1 LPPYPAL
8 VERLR
13 RDLSITQTSLAQRL
27 KVSAMSVSR
36 WERGVQEPSS
46 QMFVKLGTLASGD
59 MRWQFWELAG
69 LQRTYVEGA
78 ASHQIVIEDPTDIQR
93 KAIHSSIVPIPL
105 LDAQIG
111 ASLFGD
117 FINDSDVL
125 EILTAP
131 SAWCPNP
138 GKTLAAFV
146 EGPTMEPLIRDGSVI
161 CFDSTQTSAAESAG
175 HIVIAQ
181 HPKYGTKLSWLDKTG
196 EHRYSFRSEN
206 PDGPPMDLEGDWKLM
221 GRALWWLTRA
231 SAPS

>member
-1 LPPYPAL
+1 MPPYPAL

-46 QMFVKLGTLASGD
+46 QMFVKLGTLATGE

-69 LQRTYVEGA
+69 LQRTHVEGA
-78 ASHQIVIEDPTDIQR
+78 ASHQIVVDDPRAIHR
-93 KAIHSSIVPIPL
+93 KAMNASIVPIPL

-117 FINDSDVL
+117 FINGSDVL

-131 SAWCPNP
+131 TNWCPNP
-138 GKTLAAFV
+138 ASTLAAFV
-146 EGPTMEPLIRDGSVI
+146 EGPSMEPLIRDGSVV
-161 CFDSTQTSAAESAG
+161 CFDTSQTSAAESAG
-175 HIVIAQ
+175 HIVVAQ
-181 HPKYGTKLSWLDKTG
+181 HPKFGTKVAWLDKTG
-196 EHRYSFRSEN
+196 EDRYSFRSEN
-206 PDGPPMDLEGDWKLM
+206 PDGPPMDLEGDWKLK
-221 GRALWWLTRA
+221 GQLLFWTTRFKA
-231 SAPS
+231 A